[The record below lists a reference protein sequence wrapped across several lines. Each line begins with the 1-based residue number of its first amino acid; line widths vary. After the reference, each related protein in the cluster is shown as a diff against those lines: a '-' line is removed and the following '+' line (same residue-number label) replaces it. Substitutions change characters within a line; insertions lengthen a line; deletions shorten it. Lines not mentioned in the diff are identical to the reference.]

1 MKIIVQVP
9 KMSKLF
15 NSELL
20 KKFNYVRGYTGDTM
34 LKEIEKFQ
42 SWFFWPCHTT
52 RHSTTPH
59 PMKRARRWCNVVTLL
74 YDLCFQS

>member
-20 KKFNYVRGYTGDTM
+20 KKFNYVRGYNGDTM

-42 SWFFWPCHTT
+42 SWFLAL
-52 RHSTTPH
+52 PH
-59 PMKRARRWCNVVTLL
+59 N
-74 YDLCFQS
+74 